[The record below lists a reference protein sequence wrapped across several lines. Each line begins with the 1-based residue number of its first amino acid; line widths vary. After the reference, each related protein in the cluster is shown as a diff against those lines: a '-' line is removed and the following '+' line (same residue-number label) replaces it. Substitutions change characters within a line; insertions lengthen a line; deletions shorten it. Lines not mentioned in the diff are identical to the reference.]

1 MQKVFK
7 YLLPVFTH
15 SEIQMPEGAKIL
27 HVAVQ
32 AGYPF
37 IWALVNPDAPLK
49 TRSFDVY
56 ATGHEIINPA
66 FTRKFIG
73 TFFVNGGE
81 FVFHVFETT

>member
-1 MQKVFK
+1 MQKIFK
-7 YLLPVFTH
+7 YPIPQFTH

-49 TRSFDVY
+49 TR
-56 ATGHEIINPA
+56 
-66 FTRKFIG
+66 
-73 TFFVNGGE
+73 
-81 FVFHVFETT
+81 